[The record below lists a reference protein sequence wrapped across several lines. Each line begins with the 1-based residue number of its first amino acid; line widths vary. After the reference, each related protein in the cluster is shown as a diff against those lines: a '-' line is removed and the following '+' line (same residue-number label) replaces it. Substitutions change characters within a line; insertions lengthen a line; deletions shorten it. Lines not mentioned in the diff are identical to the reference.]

1 MWIKASCRLS
11 ENVFLLA
18 TPVST
23 HFLIS
28 DEATALTDTGIAAV
42 HEQLKSEI
50 QAAFFEGQALN
61 YLLVTHSHFDHIG
74 GVPLLRRAFPN
85 VELVVSKE
93 TAELLAKRDLLEQA
107 YEKNRVCA
115 EAMRAPFDI
124 SLEDWCKSFQPER
137 VLGDGDIIKLG
148 EDVEVKMISTPGHTV
163 DACAYMVRPDG
174 AIYGCESLG
183 GYQGRDKV
191 SCCFLQNYHDYV
203 YSLDRIAGLDVSI
216 VGLPHAGALTG
227 ELARKFLMESRVAAE
242 TFYNTV
248 KTRVEQGEIVDEILA
263 EILIEWQEQNV
274 APEGPFIAEQKEV
287 LREMIKVAAG
297 AA

>member
-28 DEATALTDTGIAAV
+28 DDAVALTDTGIAAV
-42 HEQLKSEI
+42 HSQLKQEI
-50 QAAFFEGQALN
+50 DAALFEGQTLN
-61 YLLVTHSHFDHIG
+61 YLLITHAHFDHIG
-74 GVPLLRRAFPN
+74 GVPHLRRAFPN

-93 TAELLAKRDLLEQA
+93 TAELLAKREILELM
-107 YEKNRVCA
+107 YEKNKSCA
-115 EAMRAPFDI
+115 EALKVDLGI
-124 SLEDWCKSFQPER
+124 SLDDWCKAFQPER
-137 VLGDGDIIKLG
+137 VLGDGDIVKLG

-163 DACAYMVRPDG
+163 DACAYMIRPDG

-248 KTRVEQGEIVDEILA
+248 KQRVEQGEIVDEILA
-263 EILIEWQEQNV
+263 EILIDWQEQNV
-274 APEGPFIAEQKEV
+274 APEGPFVAEQKEV